1 MTLTDDASVGV
12 STAGSTVT
20 DDRWQA
26 EANLGGISPSD
37 LLAGDLELVE
47 DQGNVISELLTGCGD
62 PQFPMNV
69 IANKEGGIKIVFQAL
84 DGHGDRRLTDP
95 KMLGY
100 LGEIF
105 IFNQLLIV
113 F

>member
-1 MTLTDDASVGV
+1 M
-12 STAGSTVT
+12 VT
-20 DDRWQA
+20 HQLGGQRREVVVADDRRQT
-26 EANLGGISPSD
+26 EANPGGISPGD
-37 LLAGDLELVE
+37 LLTGDLKFVE
-47 DQGNVISELLTGCGD
+47 DQGNVISELLTGRGD

-84 DGHGDRRLTDP
+84 DSHGDRRLTDP